1 MQQIQ
6 GAVGEVVVIYY
17 ELLAT
22 QEMRYHRLS
31 LRVNNMAVFTIFWMS
46 LQIRSSKAEKRSSIR
61 LIIAFEPILPCYLCN
76 WWVSV
81 GWYN

>member
-17 ELLAT
+17 EPLAA

-46 LQIRSSKAEKRSSIR
+46 LEIRSSKAEKKFVNKTYYS
-61 LIIAFEPILPCYLCN
+61 L
-76 WWVSV
+76 
-81 GWYN
+81 